1 LARGWSLVP
10 RAVACRVLR
19 GPRRGNAPE
28 LPDCTP
34 GVDRISRIADVAP
47 AHTHALLGIFDRS
60 AMAAMIAARLC
71 HFVIRAIRTV
81 ADSAR
86 VTVAPFREAVSR
98 ISSRYARPGW
108 LLCLWLG
115 RAPGW
120 RGLGGPSLW
129 VPP

>member
-1 LARGWSLVP
+1 
-10 RAVACRVLR
+10 
-19 GPRRGNAPE
+19 
-28 LPDCTP
+28 
-34 GVDRISRIADVAP
+34 
-47 AHTHALLGIFDRS
+47 
-60 AMAAMIAARLC
+60 MAAMIAARLC

-115 RAPGW
+115 RVAGGGDWAGQPLLALRGGPGGGQGGGRPAAGPHPRRERRTGRRGYRRQQGGPRPAPGT
-120 RGLGGPSLW
+120 
-129 VPP
+129 PPNE